1 MSDCPLCS
9 KRDIVI
15 DDNGQPVENALAYVL
30 KDSNPVSPGHCLI
43 VTKRHVAEFFDASK
57 EEKLAIFELVD
68 HMKLIID
75 KKHSPDGYNIGVNIG
90 KAGGQSVPHI
100 HIHMMP
106 RYLGDI
112 ENPRGGVRGVIPKK
126 QKYNS

>member
-1 MSDCPLCS
+1 MPDCPLCS

-15 DDNGQPVENALAYVL
+15 ENDRAIENDLAYVL

-43 VTKRHVAEFFDASK
+43 VTKRHVAEYFDATM
-57 EEKLAIFELVD
+57 EEKAAINELINE
-68 HMKLIID
+68 MKIIID
-75 KKHSPDGYNIGVNIG
+75 KNHSPDGYNIGVNIG

-112 ENPRGGVRGVIPKK
+112 ENPRGGVRGVIPKN
-126 QKYNS
+126 QKYDS

>member
-1 MSDCPLCS
+1 MTDCPLCS
-9 KRDIVI
+9 KKDIVI
-15 DDNGQPVENALAYVL
+15 ENGKAIENDLAYVL
-30 KDSNPVSPGHCLI
+30 TDTNPVNPGHCLI
-43 VTKRHVAEFFDASK
+43 VTKRHVAEYFDATT
-57 EEKLAIFELVD
+57 EEKAAINELINE
-68 HMKLIID
+68 MKIIID
-75 KKHSPDGYNIGVNIG
+75 KNHSPDGYNIGVNIG

-106 RYLGDI
+106 RFLGDI